1 MSAFCFPQNEND
13 RTRLFWD
20 SFSWWAS
27 KHEFY
32 DQIGISTTAV
42 LSLPPDGRKREREFR
57 AALDFEGSEAER
69 AREWETLWKE
79 AKAIMQQS
87 AAPLMSMQNGSVRQW
102 QWAWNGFAFTMYAIA
117 DCFRTTESST
127 DTSSSISIHFSTTD
141 RVSVTTAA
149 IQSWHLCHGAFNKRA
164 ICSTASIC
172 NVCEKHKMFQHS

>member
-1 MSAFCFPQNEND
+1 MNNLLCIFPQNKND

-69 AREWETLWKE
+69 ARERETLWKE
-79 AKAIMQQS
+79 AKAILQQS
-87 AAPLMSMQNGSVRQW
+87 AA
-102 QWAWNGFAFTMYAIA
+102 
-117 DCFRTTESST
+117 SST
-127 DTSSSISIHFSTTD
+127 HVYTKQISLSATEGLEWVCIHNAWLF
-141 RVSVTTAA
+141 
-149 IQSWHLCHGAFNKRA
+149 QNHGELHCYQQLNQ
-164 ICSTASIC
+164 
-172 NVCEKHKMFQHS
+172 HPFQHHGQRLCYNCCNPIMTFTPRCI